1 MKDEDAFRILVVN
14 PGSTSTKTA
23 LFRDAVQLEHR
34 SIAHSAAEL
43 GRFPRIADQL
53 PFRLGSVEQFM
64 TDRGIRTDSLH
75 AVVGRGGLLRPVEG
89 GTYRVD
95 DRMVEDLM
103 AAAEGEHASN
113 LGALIARAVADR
125 TGIPAFI
132 VDPVVVD
139 ELDEAAR
146 LTGLPQIRRRSI
158 FHALNQK
165 AVAREAA
172 RRLNRPLET
181 LRLIVAH
188 LGGGI
193 SVGAHR
199 GGRVV
204 DVNNA
209 LDGDGPFSPERSGG
223 LPSGQLADW
232 CFSGKTTFT
241 EVRKKLTGEGGL
253 VAHLGTND
261 LVETERRL
269 AAGDRKAA
277 LVWESMAYQTAKQI
291 GAMAAVLEGR
301 VDALILTGGLAS
313 SSAFAEAVS
322 ARVRWIAP
330 VLVMPGEK
338 EMESLALG
346 ALRILR
352 GEEKARSYQA
362 VSG

>member
-1 MKDEDAFRILVVN
+1 MKADSFRILVVN
-14 PGSTSTKTA
+14 PGSTSTKIA
-23 LFRDAVQLEHR
+23 LFADAVQLEQR
-34 SIAHSAAEL
+34 SISHPAAEL
-43 GRFPRIADQL
+43 GGFPRVADQL
-53 PFRLGSVEQFM
+53 PLRLASVEHFM
-64 TDRGIRTDSLH
+64 AERGIRPDSLH

-95 DRMVEDLM
+95 DGMVEDLKR
-103 AAAEGEHASN
+103 AAEGEHASN
-113 LGALIARAVADR
+113 LGGLIARAVADGP
-125 TGIPAFI
+125 GIPAFI

-139 ELDEAAR
+139 ELDEVAR
-146 LTGLPQIRRRSI
+146 LTGLPHIRRRSI

-172 RRLNRPLET
+172 RRLGRPMES

-199 GGRVV
+199 EGKVV

-232 CFSGKTTFT
+232 CFSGSATPA
-241 EVRKKLTGEGGL
+241 EVRKKLTGGGGM

-261 LVETERRL
+261 LVEAERRIASGDGR
-269 AAGDRKAA
+269 AAR
-277 LVWESMAYQTAKQI
+277 VWEAMAYQTAKQI

-301 VDALILTGGLAS
+301 VDAVILTGGLAFS
-313 SSAFAEAVS
+313 SGFAEAVS
-322 ARVRWIAP
+322 ARVRWIAS
-330 VLVMPGEK
+330 VLVIPGEK

-346 ALRILR
+346 ALRVLR
-352 GEEKARSYQA
+352 REEQVKSYQA
-362 VSG
+362 SGR